1 MTDAADKISSRELF
15 HATCAGMKFDRP
27 PFWMMRQAGRYLPEY
42 RKLKEAHGFL
52 GIVKTPEVGVEAALQ
67 PMRRFDFDCAILF
80 SDILVVAEA
89 LGFPYRFKDGGG
101 IAIDN
106 PISGIRDVEKIPEEG
121 RVSEKLDYV
130 RRNLEIL
137 RAELPAKAIFGFCGS
152 PFTIAAYMVEGGSSR
167 QDFPKFKA
175 FIKNEPGAFDML
187 MEKLTTALCEYAGMQ
202 VSCGIDA
209 FQVFDSHAALTPCD
223 EYGQFSGAWISEIL
237 KSIDGRARTAVF
249 AGGMSRRFAEL
260 MPIGADIYS
269 MDGAMPLSTLLNT
282 WEGRYA
288 LQGNLDPSALVNDT
302 PEEVAR
308 KTTHIISDMN
318 PYGRHIFNLGHGI
331 TPDAKIENVEAMCEA
346 VKNYGRL

>member
-1 MTDAADKISSRELF
+1 MDILESLRYE
-15 HATCAGMKFDRP
+15 
-27 PFWMMRQAGRYLPEY
+27 MRRRIVTVA
-42 RKLKEAHGFL
+42 
-52 GIVKTPEVGVEAALQ
+52 GIVSQEQYQREWKNAP
-67 PMRRFDFDCAILF
+67 
-80 SDILVVAEA
+80 
-89 LGFPYRFKDGGG
+89 
-101 IAIDN
+101 DN
-106 PISGIRDVEKIPEEG
+106 VDLYIRETVMEYTREEDSQA
-121 RVSEKLDYV
+121 SEL
-130 RRNLEIL
+130 I
-137 RAELPAKAIFGFCGS
+137 
-152 PFTIAAYMVEGGSSR
+152 
-167 QDFPKFKA
+167 
-175 FIKNEPGAFDML
+175 
-187 MEKLTTALCEYAGMQ
+187 TALCEYAGMQ

-269 MDGAMPLSTLLNT
+269 MDSAMPLSTLLNT